1 MRSSHFA
8 LAAAVTAGVVL
19 VPVAALAQTA
29 AVPVEVVSTMA
40 LVAAGWFFL
49 DKLIEFTP
57 LKDNSIVAAIRTF
70 LNQMLGKKPQ

>member
-1 MRSSHFA
+1 MRSSRFA
-8 LAAAVTAGVVL
+8 LTAAITAAVVL

-29 AVPVEVVSTMA
+29 AVPVDVASTMA
-40 LVAAGWFFL
+40 LIAAGWFFL

-57 LKDNSIVAAIRTF
+57 LKDNSIVAAIRSL